1 MKVSVIGIGYVGLSL
16 AVLIS
21 RQHEVVAVDIVEEKV
36 ELINKGISPIADE
49 EIESYLSSG
58 KLSLKAT
65 VDANECTGSDFVII
79 STPTN
84 YDPETQYFDT
94 SSVEQVAKQMVCICP
109 SATIVIKSTVPIGFT
124 KQLCSELGVGLLF
137 SPEFLREGKALYDN
151 LHPSRIIVGVPTED
165 AALKDK
171 AAEFASILSKCS
183 VEDNVRMMITGSTE
197 AESVK
202 LFSNTY
208 LAMRVSFFNELDSFA
223 KQKHLSAKDIIDGVC
238 MDPRIG
244 NHYNNP
250 SFGYGG
256 YCLPKDTKQLLA
268 NYSDVPNE
276 LMGAIVRS
284 NDTRKRFIANEIISA
299 VPSGSTIG
307 IYRLTMKSGSD
318 NFRESSIIDI
328 IAMLEDA
335 GYDILI
341 YEPTLKQKTFKSH
354 RVCNNMAEF
363 VDYVDC
369 MVANRVDEVL
379 RSVDKDIFTRD
390 VFMRD

>member
-1 MKVSVIGIGYVGLSL
+1 MKVSVIGTGYVGLSL

-21 RQHEVVAVDIVEEKV
+21 RQHEVVAVDIIKEKV

-49 EIESYLSSG
+49 EIERYLSSG

-65 VDANECTGSDFVII
+65 VDVSECVGSDFVII

-94 SSVEQVAKQMVCICP
+94 SSVVQVAKQIVEICP

-124 KQLCSELGVGLLF
+124 KQLCSELGADLLF

-165 AALKDK
+165 VALKDK
-171 AAEFASILSKCS
+171 AIEFASILSKCS
-183 VEDNVRMMITGSTE
+183 VEDNVRTMITGSTE

-223 KQKHLSAKDIIDGVC
+223 RQKHLSAKDIIDGVC

-284 NDTRKRFIANEIISA
+284 NDTRKRFIANEIIKTVA
-299 VPSGSTIG
+299 PGSTIG
-307 IYRLTMKSGSD
+307 VYRLTMKSGSD

-328 IAMLEDA
+328 IAMLDDA
-335 GYDILI
+335 GFDILI
-341 YEPTLKQKTFKSH
+341 YEPTLKQKLFKTY
-354 RVCNNMAEF
+354 RVCNTMVEF
-363 VDYVDC
+363 IDAVDYII
-369 MVANRVDEVL
+369 ANRVDEGL
-379 RSVDKDIFTRD
+379 KSVDKGIFTRD